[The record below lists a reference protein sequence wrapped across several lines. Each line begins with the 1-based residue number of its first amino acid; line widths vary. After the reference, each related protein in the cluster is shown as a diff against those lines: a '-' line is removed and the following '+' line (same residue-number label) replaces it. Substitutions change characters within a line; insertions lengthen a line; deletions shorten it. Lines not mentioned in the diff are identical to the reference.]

1 LMLHSRQDS
10 PAIAAVVRAARAS
23 WTASGW
29 LTGRRRPAPAGSQL
43 GAMFLTFCLFF
54 PDRALEL
61 AKGVLTIATLAAFLF
76 AVAAFLLAVVA
87 ATVQLIAALYIAV
100 DGAYWMTYWFF
111 PLVCY
116 TDGQVVPCEF

>member
-1 LMLHSRQDS
+1 MFLML
-10 PAIAAVVRAARAS
+10 
-23 WTASGW
+23 
-29 LTGRRRPAPAGSQL
+29 
-43 GAMFLTFCLFF
+43 CLFF
-54 PDRALEL
+54 PDRGLEI

-76 AVAAFLLAVVA
+76 AVVA
-87 ATVQLIAALYIAV
+87 ATVQLIAELYIAM